1 MAVFVLSLGP
11 TGDSKAGFVDIILN
25 VLKKR
30 KRISPGPKRFVFSLS
45 LFFFESTAVTHGN
58 KMIKTLQGAIGNTGP
73 LDFLLRNVPVVNPQ
87 VFQVYRSS
95 YHTTKPAI

>member
-1 MAVFVLSLGP
+1 MTVFVLSLGL

-25 VLKKR
+25 VLKK
-30 KRISPGPKRFVFSLS
+30 KKKDQSGSEVFCFLPFF
-45 LFFFESTAVTHGN
+45 FFFESTAVTHGN

-87 VFQVYRSS
+87 VFQVYRTS

>member
-1 MAVFVLSLGP
+1 MTVFVLSLGL

-30 KRISPGPKRFVFSLS
+30 KRISPGPKHFVFSLFF
-45 LFFFESTAVTHGN
+45 FFFESTAVTHGN
-58 KMIKTLQGAIGNTGP
+58 KMIKSLQGAIGNTGP

-87 VFQVYRSS
+87 VFQVYRTS